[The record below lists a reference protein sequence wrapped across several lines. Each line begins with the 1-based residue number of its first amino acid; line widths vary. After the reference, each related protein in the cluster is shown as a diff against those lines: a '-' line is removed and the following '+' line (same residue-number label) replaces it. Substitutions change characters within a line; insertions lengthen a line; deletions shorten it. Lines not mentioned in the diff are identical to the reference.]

1 MKCYKIDQ
9 FFHGYIRCPVAFAR
23 SRACN
28 RAKGLG
34 ARRRRRSSRACKIAR
49 ATRNG
54 RAVRIVKSSFHNYS
68 YELRF
73 SYASTKNSCSE
84 PLELSPPI
92 LDSSMSAPAKKKRK
106 GKRNA
111 EKRDIYVYILRSLE
125 CRISEPKGTIAP
137 PPPIS
142 FAPPRRIPAR
152 DI

>member
-1 MKCYKIDQ
+1 MD
-9 FFHGYIRCPVAFAR
+9 IRCPVAFAR

-34 ARRRRRSSRACKIAR
+34 ARSAGVRRLAKPQ
-49 ATRNG
+49 G
-54 RAVRIVKSSFHNYS
+54 RLEADESTLRIVKSSFHNYS

-73 SYASTKNSCSE
+73 SYASTRNSCSE

-92 LDSSMSAPAKKKRK
+92 LDSSTSAPAKKKK
-106 GKRNA
+106 KKR
-111 EKRDIYVYILRSLE
+111 EKKRDIYVYILRSLE
-125 CRISEPKGTIAP
+125 CRISELKGTIAT
-137 PPPIS
+137 PIS